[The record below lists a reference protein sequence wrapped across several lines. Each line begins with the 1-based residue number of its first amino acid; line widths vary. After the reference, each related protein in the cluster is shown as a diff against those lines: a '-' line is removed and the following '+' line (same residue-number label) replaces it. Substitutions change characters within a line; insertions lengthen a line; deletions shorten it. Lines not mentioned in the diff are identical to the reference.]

1 MFKENNLTEKII
13 ANREFSQIPSL
24 EVGEET
30 ETVGLTEKPQTDT
43 VRDEKPVTD
52 TEREQRV
59 SEKDIVIPDM
69 TLNGPETNVSIT
81 PEQLKFDREKAAA
94 GMNYDQ
100 IIDEVRSMRSQYAPE
115 DEATRKKRER
125 SEKSKKI
132 IGAVSDGLR
141 ALGNLYFTSQHSPDV
156 YKGSTSMLERL
167 NRHYEKAKAERER
180 NADAY
185 FNYSMKIGDLQNQKA
200 RTLREMEAQH
210 EQQKIARERQRL
222 AEEAAKRDA
231 ALHPFKIESAKADA
245 DKKKNDAEY
254 SRVKA
259 LSAPEYF
266 ENQNELGRQ
275 KIETE
280 KQKGRTEQ
288 GKQFKYFNSSSGKG
302 SGKGKY
308 PLELE
313 HGTENYSTPDEYKKN
328 VNKWAT
334 KYGIPLTDTIV
345 LEYDYNNKPKK
356 QKTVERKPEAIAA
369 DVEAEAARR
378 RQGIYPDYSG
388 QQELLKTVGG
398 LITPSS
404 NKRPNP
410 MAGDT
415 TPTKGKKA
423 NPMN

>member
-24 EVGEET
+24 EVGDET

-59 SEKDIVIPDM
+59 SEKDIVTPDM

-94 GMNYDQ
+94 GMNYDR

-125 SEKSKKI
+125 TEKSKKI

-141 ALGNLYFTSQHSPDV
+141 ALGNLYFTSQYSPDM

-231 ALHPFKIESAKADA
+231 ALHQFKVSEAKSKAEGAGYDAQTKKAAADA
-245 DKKKNDAEY
+245 APEQQKIKTDNLRLDGRVKESTIRKNDAQTNKAYRDTNKKPYHFDGREY
-254 SRVKA
+254 TKDEDPDYRNAITRAVDKA
-259 LSAPEYF
+259 NTYF
-266 ENQNELGRQ
+266 A
-275 KIETE
+275 K
-280 KQKGRTEQ
+280 KDA
-288 GKQFKYFNSSSGKG
+288 SGKIIKDEE
-302 SGKGKY
+302 GKVVYRDDYEPIKVSYEDANGNMRYYDWAQTAAKTERA
-308 PLELE
+308 LELMRQE
-313 HGTENYSTPDEYKKN
+313 QNDE
-328 VNKWAT
+328 
-334 KYGIPLTDTIV
+334 
-345 LEYDYNNKPKK
+345 
-356 QKTVERKPEAIAA
+356 
-369 DVEAEAARR
+369 
-378 RQGIYPDYSG
+378 
-388 QQELLKTVGG
+388 
-398 LITPSS
+398 
-404 NKRPNP
+404 NKRKKPNP
-410 MAGDT
+410 MVG
-415 TPTKGKKA
+415 TPNSSNGKKA
-423 NPMN
+423 NPMI